1 MRTASG
7 EEDDMSEFGT
17 RVICATCKRL
27 VGVTRAGR
35 VRPHKDNERKDCAGS
50 LYDLASALPAHVQR

>member
-1 MRTASG
+1 
-7 EEDDMSEFGT
+7 MSEFGT

-27 VGVTRAGR
+27 VGVSRAGR
-35 VRPHKDNERKDCAGS
+35 VRPHKDSERKHCTGS